1 MAISNNNEWAAAP
14 GTDDGALVGRDT
26 TSKVGFFG
34 AAPVVRPVV
43 PLTTPDAQDVIDA
56 LVALGLIT
64 QSD

>member
-1 MAISNNNEWAAAP
+1 MAISNNTEWAAAP

-34 AAPVVRPVV
+34 SAPVVRPVV
-43 PLTTPDAQDVIDA
+43 PLTTPTVQQVIDA
-56 LVALGLIT
+56 LIALGLVT